1 MNVLAKQMQSAIE
14 ENSRK
19 TLDQN
24 EYGRKYTELVKR
36 YDSIKEKYD
45 KINGEIKE
53 KRVKQEL
60 LKGFIQTLEKRGTL
74 VEEFD
79 EGLWSSFVQ
88 KVIAK
93 TKDDIRF
100 EFRNGIEVKV

>member
-1 MNVLAKQMQSAIE
+1 MFREWIE

-45 KINGEIKE
+45 KIAGEINRRKE
-53 KRVKQEL
+53 RREL
-60 LKGFIQTLEKRGTL
+60 LKGFVKTLEKQGSL

-79 EGLWSSFVQ
+79 EGLWSSLVQ
-88 KVIAK
+88 EVVVK

-100 EFRNGIEVKV
+100 EFRNR